1 MIKKAIFALIIFL
14 LANTA
19 NAIITVSWDAN
30 DPTVG
35 VTKYTLYYKRTN
47 GSTDTK
53 HETTTNGLTLQDSS
67 LEPGV
72 AYSFSVTA
80 TNSIGESPRST
91 EVIYTVPTT
100 PPVEKLEP
108 DDPSGIKILLQRPA
122 LVQ

>member
-19 NAIITVSWDAN
+19 NAIITASWDAN
-30 DPTVG
+30 DPTEG
-35 VTKYTLYYKRTN
+35 VTKYTLYYKIANGTTETKLETPTN
-47 GSTDTK
+47 GM
-53 HETTTNGLTLQDSS
+53 TLQDSS
-67 LEPGV
+67 FEPGV
-72 AYSFSVTA
+72 AYSFSITA

-91 EVIYTVPTT
+91 EVIYTAPTT

-108 DDPSGIKILLQRPA
+108 DDPSGIKLLLQRPA